1 MTEDTPTSSEP
12 GDTAADTPRGEF
24 DASTETYHDEPSGGG
39 HTVTSLRSG
48 VAIMLVGAL
57 VLVVGMLATTSSHGG
72 NTECPEGTVLVAKF
86 NYQAGSSESDDDDD
100 RSDDDRDSRSS
111 SGSDD
116 DDDERGG
123 KYVFE
128 KPSGNKDV
136 VKISDAD
143 AKGGKWTSTTPISAI
158 IVKGGPGSKTTTLT
172 PAQKAGTFS
181 NKDLPKVG
189 GGKNTP
195 DISNLQFCGPK
206 PPVTTTTAS
215 TTTAAPTTTST
226 STTTTSTTT
235 TEAPTTTTTTTEVP
249 PTTEAPPT
257 TGGPTTTEA
266 PTTTSTTTTEA
277 PTTTTTTTTT
287 TTVPPTTEAPTT
299 TVAPT
304 TEVPPTTE
312 GPTSTTES
320 TTTTEATTTTAEVQG
335 NVIVKTSITPDDA
348 AVAGNSVSRALAFT
362 GGSSLPMVIIGTILL
377 LAGAT
382 IALVARSR
390 QRQAEA

>member
-1 MTEDTPTSSEP
+1 M
-12 GDTAADTPRGEF
+12 
-24 DASTETYHDEPSGGG
+24 
-39 HTVTSLRSG
+39 TSLRSG

-57 VLVVGMLATTSSHGG
+57 VLLVGMLATTSSHGG

-86 NYQAGSSESDDDDD
+86 NYQSGSSDDDDD
-100 RSDDDRDSRSS
+100 DEDEESDEDRDSRSS
-111 SGSDD
+111 SSDEDD
-116 DDDERGG
+116 DDDGDKGSG

-136 VKISDAD
+136 VKISDAN
-143 AKGGKWTSTTPISAI
+143 AKGGVWTSTTPISAI

-172 PAQKAGTFS
+172 PAQTAGTFS

-195 DISNLQFCGPK
+195 DISNLQFCGPTK
-206 PPVTTTTAS
+206 PVTTTTAS
-215 TTTAAPTTTST
+215 TTTTAPTTTST

-235 TEAPTTTTTTTEVP
+235 TEAPTTTTTTTTVVP
-249 PTTEAPPT
+249 PTSEAPPT
-257 TGGPTTTEA
+257 SEGPTTTST
-266 PTTTSTTTTEA
+266 TTTSTTTTEA
-277 PTTTTTTTTT
+277 PTTTTTT

-312 GPTSTTES
+312 GPTSTTEP